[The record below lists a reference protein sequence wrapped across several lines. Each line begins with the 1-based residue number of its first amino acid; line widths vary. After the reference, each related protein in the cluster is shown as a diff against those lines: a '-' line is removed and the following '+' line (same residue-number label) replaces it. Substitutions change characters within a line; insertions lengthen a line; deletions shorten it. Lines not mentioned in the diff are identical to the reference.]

1 MKINTCKN
9 LVNALVTTNYP
20 SCYNS
25 YPKFYFWVDR
35 GAHEVTIINQSL
47 KKLFSKFPQWYRT
60 NTLLIFHHTSSTQCL
75 SWKMQSKK
83 YLNLQIYFVRISVHI
98 LQHKLSIQHKLAM
111 SLLLSKHLV
120 YWSSLQLSLMVSLIS
135 LQLQSVLI
143 QDFY

>member
-25 YPKFYFWVDR
+25 YPKFYFWVDG
-35 GAHEVTIINQSL
+35 GAHEVTVINNRWRNCS
-47 KKLFSKFPQWYRT
+47 P
-60 NTLLIFHHTSSTQCL
+60 NFHNDTELTHYWSFTILPVRNVSAEKCNP
-75 SWKMQSKK
+75 KK
-83 YLNLQIYFVRISVHI
+83 YLNLQIYFVRISLHI
-98 LQHKLSIQHKLAM
+98 LQHQLSIQHKLAM